1 MLRRKTVILAKAET
15 TYGTDPVPTV
25 AANTLEV
32 YDAELKPNG
41 ETLSRNTMQA
51 SISKPAF
58 VRGIKFYDLS
68 FKTELKGTGTRG
80 VLPAFGWL
88 GTLFRGCGMSETI
101 AAGTSIIYA
110 PVSTTFESITIY
122 VYMDGIFHKLLG
134 CKGSFKIVAQTG
146 KYLEVQWK
154 FSGLYAAPTD
164 ASPAAQTRSSVLP
177 VPVLAAAFSV
187 GAYSGII
194 DKLELDIGNTIAQ
207 RKSMNAATG
216 LVGFEIT
223 DRNPVGSFDPEV
235 VTEATYAFWNKWETA
250 AQQALNLGP
259 IGSTSGNIVQIAA
272 PKVQPSDMSYGDR
285 DGNLIYQIPIALS
298 QNAGDD
304 ELTITIT

>member
-122 VYMDGIFHKLLG
+122 VYMDGIFHK
-134 CKGSFKIVAQTG
+134 
-146 KYLEVQWK
+146 
-154 FSGLYAAPTD
+154 
-164 ASPAAQTRSSVLP
+164 
-177 VPVLAAAFSV
+177 
-187 GAYSGII
+187 
-194 DKLELDIGNTIAQ
+194 
-207 RKSMNAATG
+207 
-216 LVGFEIT
+216 
-223 DRNPVGSFDPEV
+223 
-235 VTEATYAFWNKWETA
+235 
-250 AQQALNLGP
+250 
-259 IGSTSGNIVQIAA
+259 
-272 PKVQPSDMSYGDR
+272 
-285 DGNLIYQIPIALS
+285 
-298 QNAGDD
+298 
-304 ELTITIT
+304 